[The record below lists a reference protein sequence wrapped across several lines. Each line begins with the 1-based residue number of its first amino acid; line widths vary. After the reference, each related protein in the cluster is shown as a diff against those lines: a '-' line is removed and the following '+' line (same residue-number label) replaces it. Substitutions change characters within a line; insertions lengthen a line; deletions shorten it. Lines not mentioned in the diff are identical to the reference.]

1 MTPETEKELHGL
13 KSYPFVAP
21 GPGPMLQTHN
31 SLCGHEQ
38 RLDYGIHE
46 ASVSQVDQA
55 GFSRL
60 RLPSLPQKT

>member
-1 MTPETEKELHGL
+1 
-13 KSYPFVAP
+13 
-21 GPGPMLQTHN
+21 MLWTHN

-55 GFSRL
+55 SLSRL
-60 RLPSLPQKT
+60 RLPSLPQKTRTK